1 MVWKKVGFR
10 ASYSIPCSV
19 GGMGHKKNPGIS
31 INFHE
36 VRCAVCNVLTLP
48 ILGYNPTSNE
58 FSTIFLFQPKVKSIL
73 LFYWNLTTYG
83 GWFEKKELN
92 EVVERCLQYY
102 KRGKPP
108 GGKNWR
114 DFFLLAYYAD
124 TMGWINFCNEKDK
137 QG

>member
-1 MVWKKVGFR
+1 MEAGLK
-10 ASYSIPCSV
+10 
-19 GGMGHKKNPGIS
+19 
-31 INFHE
+31 
-36 VRCAVCNVLTLP
+36 
-48 ILGYNPTSNE
+48 
-58 FSTIFLFQPKVKSIL
+58 
-73 LFYWNLTTYG
+73 
-83 GWFEKKELN
+83 KKELN

-124 TMGWINFCNEKDK
+124 TMGWNNFWIEKDK